1 VRGSVSEHAPGAM
14 NKCVRSYAS
23 YVDLCVHSG
32 HSPHARLSSTRAP
45 PDHSCQYPGD
55 AIKAVTRATLAVTV
69 GPNGRVAV
77 RIRTGAQAATA
88 DNGAAT
94 NPASNSAAPP
104 PTTKGDA
111 SAQPPN
117 APSAFAILTRQYTT
131 VNGCTVCVESATK
144 VVVNDRHTCQK
155 NKCSV
160 CKKKCMPRRGAH
172 TTTSELVDLIK
183 HWSGATLCGH
193 VA

>member
-1 VRGSVSEHAPGAM
+1 M

-77 RIRTGAQAATA
+77 LIRTGAQAATA

-94 NPASNSAAPP
+94 NPASKSAAPP

-117 APSAFAILTRQYTT
+117 APSAVAILTRQYTT
-131 VNGCTVCVESATK
+131 ENGCTVCVESATK

-155 NKCSV
+155 QMQRVQEVHASTRC
-160 CKKKCMPRRGAH
+160 AH
-172 TTTSELVDLIK
+172 NNQR
-183 HWSGATLCGH
+183 AR
-193 VA
+193 